1 MTVFTIGYEGL
12 NINQFISLLKIN
24 KIDKLIDI
32 RAVPSSRKPGFS
44 KTALKS
50 KLNDVNL
57 DYIHIVEL
65 GCPKDVRNQYKEDN
79 NWQNYTV
86 GYNCYLAQ
94 QTEAILN
101 LIKTMKS
108 SNCALMCFEADYN
121 FCHRSLVANAINE
134 YSNAHIKHIQKE
146 DITKTKSL
154 EDLLQYSFA

>member
-32 RAVPSSRKPGFS
+32 RAVPVSRKPGFS
-44 KTALKS
+44 KTALKNN
-50 KLNDVNL
+50 LFDADL
-57 DYIHIVEL
+57 DYMHLVEL
-65 GCPKDVRNQYKEDN
+65 GCPKIVRDQYKEDN
-79 NWQNYTV
+79 NWKNYTV
-86 GYNCYLAQ
+86 GYNSYLEQ

-101 LIKTMKS
+101 LIKTMKL

-134 YSNAHIKHIQKE
+134 YTNANIKHIQKE

-154 EDLLQYSFA
+154 ADLLQYSFA